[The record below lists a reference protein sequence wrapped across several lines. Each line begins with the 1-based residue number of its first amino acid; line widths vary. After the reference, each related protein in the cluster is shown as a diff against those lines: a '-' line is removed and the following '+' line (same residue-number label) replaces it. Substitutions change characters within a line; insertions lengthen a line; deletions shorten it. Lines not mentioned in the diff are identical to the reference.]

1 MVLRFILNTEKTG
14 LAGRLKV
21 RVKEKEEYRIILGY
35 EEHTRDVRSL
45 L

>member
-1 MVLRFILNTEKTG
+1 MVLRFILNTEETG
-14 LAGRLKV
+14 LTGRLKV

-35 EEHTRDVRSL
+35 KEHIINVSSL